1 MTYFRGL
8 KKICQLQEILQKIK
22 MLVTKSVQNHK
33 CDSIALSGGLDSS
46 ILASCVDKKT
56 RAFVLIAKD
65 FTSTDL
71 VHAQLVAKL
80 NDLKLEI
87 ITADVDCLLSAVE
100 NTIKIL
106 EVFNPIEI
114 RNNIVVYLT
123 MNAVKERGLQSIM
136 TGDGADELFA
146 GYNFFKKM
154 SSLEL
159 EKDLE
164 RIWNIMHFP
173 SRAISK
179 SIGMTL
185 HTPFL
190 DDSVSEYAKKI
201 PAEFKV
207 HEEKGQKYGK
217 WILRKAFE
225 NDLPAPIVWRDKS
238 AMQDGSGTSGLTSFL
253 DGIITDSAF
262 ASKSKHY
269 AEQEKVVLSS
279 KESLYYYEIYRKYFD
294 MPHAIGTSDFKCPNC
309 SYSLKP
315 GSHFC
320 RMCGSFPI

>member
-1 MTYFRGL
+1 M
-8 KKICQLQEILQKIK
+8 QEILQQIK
-22 MLVTKSVQNHK
+22 ALVTKSVQNHR

-46 ILASCVDKKT
+46 ILASCVEKKT
-56 RAFVLIAKD
+56 VAFALIAKD
-65 FTSTDL
+65 FASTDL

-80 NDLKLEI
+80 HDLKLEI
-87 ITADVDCLLSAVE
+87 ITTDVDCLLSAAE
-100 NTIKIL
+100 DTIKIL
-106 EVFNPIEI
+106 KVFNPIEI

-123 MNAVKERGLQSIM
+123 MKAAKASGFKSIM

-154 SSLEL
+154 SAKDL

-173 SRAISK
+173 SRAISE
-179 SIGMTL
+179 SLGISL

-190 DDSVSEYAKKI
+190 DDTVFEYAKKI

-207 HEEKGQKYGK
+207 CDEKGKKYGK

-225 NDLPAPIVWRDKS
+225 NDLPKSIVWRDKS

-253 DGIITDSAF
+253 DGMITDSTF
-262 ASKSKHY
+262 TNKSRHY
-269 AEQEKVVLSS
+269 AEKERVILSS
-279 KESLYYYEIYRKYFD
+279 KESLYYYELYRKYFD
-294 MPHAIGTSDFKCPNC
+294 MPHTIAKSDFKCPCCN
-309 SYSLKP
+309 YSLKL

>member
-1 MTYFRGL
+1 M
-8 KKICQLQEILQKIK
+8 QEILQKINT
-22 MLVTKSVQNHK
+22 LVTESVHNHR

-46 ILASCVDKKT
+46 ILASCVGKKT
-56 RAFVLIAKD
+56 RAFALVAKD
-65 FTSTDL
+65 FPSTDL

-80 NDLKLEI
+80 HGLKLDI
-87 ITADVDCLLSAVE
+87 ITADVDTLLFAAE
-100 NTIKIL
+100 DTIKIL
-106 EVFNPIEI
+106 GVFNPIEI

-123 MNAVKERGLQSIM
+123 LKTAKEHECDSMM

-154 SSLEL
+154 SPVEL

-164 RIWNIMHFP
+164 RIWSVMHFP
-173 SRAISK
+173 SKAISQ
-179 SIGMTL
+179 SIGVTL

-190 DDSVSEYAKKI
+190 DDAVSEYAKKI
-201 PAEFKV
+201 APELKV
-207 HEEKGQKYGK
+207 REENGKKYGK

-225 NDLPAPIVWRDKS
+225 TDLPDSIVWRDKS

-262 ASKSKHY
+262 AAKSRHY
-269 AEQEKVVLSS
+269 AEKEKVVLAS

-294 MPHAIGTSDFKCPNC
+294 MPYTLGKSDFKCPNC
-309 SYSLKP
+309 NYSLKP

>member
-1 MTYFRGL
+1 M
-8 KKICQLQEILQKIK
+8 QEILQKIK
-22 MLVTKSVQNHK
+22 TLVTESVQNHK

-56 RAFVLIAKD
+56 RAFTLVAKD
-65 FTSTDL
+65 FSSTDL

-80 NDLKLEI
+80 YDLQLDI
-87 ITADVDCLLSAVE
+87 ITVDVDCLLTAAE
-100 NTIKIL
+100 DTIKIL
-106 EVFNPIEI
+106 KVFNPIEI

-123 MNAVKERGLQSIM
+123 MKSAKEHGFQSIM

-154 SSLEL
+154 STGEL

-164 RIWNIMHFP
+164 RIWSVMHFP
-173 SRAISK
+173 SRAISQ

-190 DDSVSEYAKKI
+190 DDSVFEYAKKI
-201 PAEFKV
+201 APDLKV
-207 HEEKGQKYGK
+207 HDEQGKKYGK

-225 NDLPAPIVWRDKS
+225 NDLPESIAWRDKS
-238 AMQDGSGTSGLTSFL
+238 AMQNGSGTSGLTSFL
-253 DGIITDSAF
+253 DGMITVSAF
-262 ASKSKHY
+262 AAKSRHY
-269 AEQEKVVLSS
+269 ADKEQVVLSS
-279 KESLYYYEIYRKYFD
+279 KESLYYYEIYRKYFE
-294 MPHAIGTSDFKCPNC
+294 MPRILGESNFKCPNC
-309 SYSLKP
+309 NYALKP